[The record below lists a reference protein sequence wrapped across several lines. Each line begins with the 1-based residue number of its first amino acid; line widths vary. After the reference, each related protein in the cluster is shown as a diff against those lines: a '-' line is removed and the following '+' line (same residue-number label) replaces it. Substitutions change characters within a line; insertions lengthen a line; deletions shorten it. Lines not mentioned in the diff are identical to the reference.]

1 MGAKKKS
8 VVIGY
13 WYRLGVQI
21 AIAHAP
27 VDKITQL
34 VFGERTAW
42 SGEIQDGHI
51 DIDKRDLFGGEKREG
66 GVAGRI
72 TVYSG
77 KKDQPIDP
85 YVETMRGATSAQRG
99 LLTMVFGSAGRS
111 QKSQLRAIN
120 FNMSIMSEYAE
131 SALGYNPRGLLT
143 TNREITKEQ
152 AYSFVSNFYDGVR
165 PYREGS
171 NEDINRNGRKGEFV
185 DPIEEQKKIYGTYR
199 AAALMYAYRAFV
211 VGNLIQNPKTRMS
224 ASEFFA
230 NEIRDEVIDRKGTQ
244 PFYWAAMSPYFKS
257 IWVRV
262 QSILDGW
269 SGGGAWYPEKAIIQG
284 SDHFA
289 DDGSRIPCNDMNPA
303 HIIFKILTNAS
314 WGMGYTPS
322 DIDEVSFKAAA
333 DTLFNES
340 FGLSL
345 AWRNEEAIEDFIGK
359 ILDTI
364 DATLRINVITGK
376 FELILIRDNYDVAK
390 LPTLNEDCIISVD
403 SFERASWGDS
413 PNEVVLTYRD
423 RNESNAVVTV
433 QNLSAIEI
441 QGNVISS
448 NQTYE
453 GVHEPELATKIAQ
466 RELHALSTPLAKIS
480 LKTNRLGFLLQHG
493 DVFRFQWDALGIV
506 SMPCRVMN
514 ITRGEFDDGTITI
527 EAVEDVFGMPKQTYA
542 SQQEVLWTDT
552 RPRNILPVSNVRI
565 WEAPYYD
572 VVAFAGEAA
581 VKQANMNDGNSFVR
595 LLADSPN
602 AAAQSYDALV
612 AYNDVE
618 AEYKKVLTQESFT
631 SNFQLADPVGYL
643 DEVLTVAWIENPP
656 SKIEDTMYIVIKN
669 EAMRIM
675 SINEELGEI
684 RVERAILDTLP
695 DTHGIGEFGWITDA
709 RDGADETFHA
719 QGDRLHYRLLTNTTR
734 GTLSFENSTV
744 FEATLEGR
752 AYKPLPPANVMI
764 NSMDYPSEMLSTD
777 TLNLTWDGRNRKF
790 ASLKYSWKAGHAA
803 PEENTTYSLKI
814 VETNT
819 ENAVFEQDGITD
831 FSLAVKP
838 PKNRKSVVLPTS
850 ITGLVYHYNFK
861 NTRAPVAGTNNTQF
875 VSKGTSYTDGAVTG
889 DKAIEFSGDGFVKL
903 SMDAAL
909 NNNSF
914 AVGARFRHDS
924 EAHRVY
930 IPQDKTGKGRCA
942 LWTDTSN
949 VYFGFYSFGKL
960 RAIVKSPIED
970 IDRWSDVVVNVDY
983 SSGKVSLWV
992 NDGEISLGVI
1002 SPLFKLFTYT
1012 ASEPVN
1018 LWIRKTAVANAF
1030 EEGSA
1035 DLADSLKEAA
1045 ISDYIPVTAGAKYS
1059 YRAWTNENS
1068 YDGGENPE
1076 TFYCFY
1082 DAAKRPINTPASV
1095 YSGVY
1100 RSNGTIAQGTTI
1112 TAPAKAAFI
1121 RIGSNRLYDG
1131 LAMFVNGTT
1140 IPSKFNAAANDT
1152 LFTEVNDGVYVG
1164 KGSIPDSDGAYGAK
1178 FDNSIVLDELFVFNK
1193 ALNESEFKAVCNSM
1207 LLAKWPQHITIE
1219 LASKRDNVESWQT
1232 FTHSMTTK

>member
-1 MGAKKKS
+1 MGGKKKN

-21 AIAHAP
+21 AVAHAP

-120 FNMSIMSEYAE
+120 FNMSTMSEYAE
-131 SALGYNPRGLLT
+131 GALGYNPRGLLT
-143 TNREITKEQ
+143 TNQEITKEQ

-165 PYREGS
+165 PYQEGS

-230 NEIRDEVIDRKGTQ
+230 NEIRDEVIDRKDTQ

-262 QSILDGW
+262 QSILNGW
-269 SGGGAWYPEKAIIQG
+269 SGGSTWYPEKAIIQG

-322 DIDEVSFKAAA
+322 DLDEVSFKAAA
-333 DTLFNES
+333 DTLFNEN

-390 LPTLNEDCIISVD
+390 LPTLNEDCVISVD
-403 SFERASWGDS
+403 SFERASWGNS
-413 PNEVVLTYRD
+413 PNEVILTYRD

-493 DVFRFQWDALGIV
+493 DVFRFQWDALGIA

-527 EAVEDVFGMPKQTYA
+527 DAVEDVFGMPKQTYA

-552 RPRNILPVSNVRI
+552 RPRDILPVSNVRI

-595 LLADSPN
+595 LLADAPN

-612 AYNDVE
+612 AYKDVE
-618 AEYKKVLTQESFT
+618 TEYKKVLTQESFT

-719 QGDRLHYRLLTNTTR
+719 QGDTLHYRLLTNTTR

-744 FEATLEGR
+744 FKATLEGR
-752 AYKPLPPANVMI
+752 AYRPLPPANVMI
-764 NSMDYPSEMLSTD
+764 NGLDYPRELIATD
-777 TLNLTWDGRNRKF
+777 KMSITWNGRNRKF
-790 ASLKYSWKAGHAA
+790 ALLKYSWKAGHVA
-803 PEENTTYSLKI
+803 PEENVTYKLSVVDTGTEMSL
-814 VETNT
+814 
-819 ENAVFEQDGITD
+819 FEKEDITD
-831 FSLAVKP
+831 FSIEVTP
-838 PKNRKSVVLPTS
+838 PKNRKPLALPPAIS
-850 ITGLVYHYNFK
+850 GLVYHYNFK
-861 NTRAPVAGTNNTQF
+861 NTKNPAAGSNTNQYDAVYAYATQD
-875 VSKGTSYTDGAVTG
+875 SNEGNG
-889 DKAIEFSGDGFVKL
+889 AIELRDDGYVKL
-903 SMDAAL
+903 PVDPAL
-909 NNNSF
+909 NNPSF
-914 AVGARFRHDS
+914 AIGVRFKHGRS
-924 EAHRVY
+924 ENRLF
-930 IPQDKTGKGRCA
+930 IPLNKNSSGRYA
-942 LWTDTSN
+942 LWTDTESI
-949 VYFGFYSFGKL
+949 YFGYYAFNKL
-960 RAIVKSPIED
+960 HPVVKTAIED
-970 IDRWSDVVVNVDY
+970 VDGWSDVVVNVDY
-983 SSGKVSLWV
+983 TQGKVFLWV
-992 NDGEISLGVI
+992 NDAEVVTGTI
-1002 SPLFKLFTYT
+1002 SPIFKMFSYN
-1012 ASEPVN
+1012 ASAPVN
-1018 LWIRKTAVANAF
+1018 LWVRKNASAGILVDEDTALGKPVN
-1030 EEGSA
+1030 ESVM
-1035 DLADSLKEAA
+1035 
-1045 ISDYIPVTAGAKYS
+1045 SDYIPVTPNTIYS
-1059 YRAWTNENS
+1059 YKSWTNEAS
-1068 YDGGENPE
+1068 YNGGENSE
-1076 TFYCFY
+1076 TIYCFY
-1082 DAAKRPINTPASV
+1082 DSAKTPIGTVKTTS
-1095 YSGVY
+1095 SGVY
-1100 RSNGTIAQGTTI
+1100 RRDGII
-1112 TAPAKAAFI
+1112 TQDVGFNTPAKAAFV
-1121 RIGSNRLYDG
+1121 RIGSHRLYDG
-1131 LAMFVNGTT
+1131 VAMMISGAT
-1140 IPSKFNAAANDT
+1140 IPPTFNAANSDF
-1152 LFTEVNDGVYVG
+1152 LFPTID
-1164 KGSIPDSDGAYGAK
+1164 DGAYIGRGYIPESNGEYSFK
-1178 FDNSIVLDELFVFNK
+1178 HNSSRTIDEVFFYNR
-1193 ALNESEFKAVCNSM
+1193 ALNDSEFKTVCSAM
-1207 LLAKWPQHITIE
+1207 LLAKWPRNIT
-1219 LASKRDNVESWQT
+1219 LKLLSKRENVESWQT